1 MKMTYSLWC
10 SSLLWLGRGLGLSGS
25 LWLCDFGDLRLR
37 GSLGLGCGLRFLCGC
52 GLLDSGLLLGGLLLS
67 LGLLGLR
74 LGNSWLGLLLGK
86 LGSSR
91 ASCEFVRRGAREIG
105 WQTHTLWLSEDTLLD
120 TRLESTVEQRIEHGV
135 GGGDLVVGLDIL
147 LEGDAA
153 MQTSAVIKDA
163 SN

>member
-1 MKMTYSLWC
+1 MTYSLWY

-25 LWLCDFGDLRLR
+25 LWLCNFGDLWLR

-52 GLLDSGLLLGGLLLS
+52 GLLDNGLLLS

-74 LGNSWLGLLLGK
+74 LGNSWLRLLLGK

-120 TRLESTVEQRIEHGV
+120 TRLKSTVEQRIEHGV

-147 LEGDAA
+147 L
-153 MQTSAVIKDA
+153 
-163 SN
+163 